1 MRKRRIALVSL
12 SVLVLVVLA
21 SVTVILFP
29 MRESMGAKEMA
40 EKGLIDIGPDQ
51 GHGVMNGKLIK
62 VDKNGITV
70 NVKNSDVNLLFVD
83 KYGVLLIHKTDYRP
97 LIEKEVQN
105 NPGKSAGDVEV
116 DFIRK
121 AGYSVDL
128 VFEPPEY
135 IRFAEKI
142 NLDVL
147 KQEIGRAVSAQL
159 AISNDVVK
167 VDALFVDSERP

>member
-1 MRKRRIALVSL
+1 M
-12 SVLVLVVLA
+12 
-21 SVTVILFP
+21 
-29 MRESMGAKEMA
+29 
-40 EKGLIDIGPDQ
+40 
-51 GHGVMNGKLIK
+51 
-62 VDKNGITV
+62 
-70 NVKNSDVNLLFVD
+70 
-83 KYGVLLIHKTDYRP
+83 
-97 LIEKEVQN
+97 
-105 NPGKSAGDVEV
+105 
-116 DFIRK
+116 
-121 AGYSVDL
+121 DL